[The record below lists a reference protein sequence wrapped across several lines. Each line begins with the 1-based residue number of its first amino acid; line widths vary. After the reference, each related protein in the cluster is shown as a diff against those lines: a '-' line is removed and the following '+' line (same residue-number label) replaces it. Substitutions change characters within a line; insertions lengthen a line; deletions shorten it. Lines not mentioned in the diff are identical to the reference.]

1 MKVRATWEI
10 DIDTDD
16 IDPEFVEIKLFAI
29 DLAKREL
36 QQSLDN
42 EAIEA
47 DDFTFELE
55 KENNNGNT

>member
-1 MKVRATWEI
+1 MKVRAIWEI
-10 DIDTDD
+10 DIDTDHL
-16 IDPEFVEIKLFAI
+16 DPEFVEIETFAI

-55 KENNNGNT
+55 KGE